1 MGMMLHVGARSSGLD
16 QGLVERWRDGGGTLV
31 ARDDIVLGRAL
42 EIATA
47 NGAVWGCR
55 AGTFATLFGRTRA
68 ATGLPEPDRRDGLA
82 LRCAITEQLDPPGAG
97 HVAPL
102 ERLILELRAAR
113 ADPPEFAAAA
123 ERTAFAP
130 LRAAADIYAATAAIP
145 SPDAPEWETVDRA
158 EEVELGPVFVVGF
171 DDYAPIE
178 WALLRALARRNP
190 VEAGLA
196 YEEGRPVFA
205 ARHARVRR
213 WLDDAD
219 SVNWHA
225 PRPPIGGIAILERRL
240 FERAD
245 PEPAGGVH
253 WLEAAGTDV
262 AHRMAAERVV
272 AALRAGTPPDRIA
285 IVAPRLAEHLAGLR
299 TALSEAGVEARH
311 RVRRPFAASPLA
323 RALVSLFAFALDE
336 DGPESV
342 DRLVAWLRSPY
353 SGADPPAV
361 DAFEAAMRRG
371 SPASRGQ
378 LMARWQGE
386 AIQPAIALRGLRGQ
400 PLRTQAAYL
409 VRVGHERLQPASSSP
424 PSPSDLLDDAALA
437 VLGGAA
443 AELPEDDRPAARG
456 DVLPGRLGALLA
468 DLGFP
473 EESGPV
479 GGVALLDLSQA
490 RGVSFED
497 VIVLGLEDGTLPASP
512 TPDPYLPDGMRER
525 IGLLPMRA
533 PGTSEA
539 LLRFHAAC
547 ACAAERLTLVRRF
560 ADDDGRELA
569 PSPYWVESRRLLAAP
584 PPIRRGVTGLV
595 PSLDDAVSAREQER
609 RLAVEARPALPAVA
623 AALSRRTGRRGLTR
637 GVVRDR
643 VRVTELERFVGC
655 AYGWFVGSVL
665 APRPLELEW
674 DPAAE
679 GTFGHKVL
687 ERTFTRM
694 AAEGVGACVPA
705 ALDRYR
711 QAMLAALQEQA
722 IAVRPPDAGR
732 EFDAFVHAL
741 GVRLGHRLAEEARRG
756 PRFVPTDFEHHFEVD
771 WVVPGITLSGTF
783 DRIDMSPDG
792 RFVVVVDYKRSGRRL
807 DQDGEVYLQIPL
819 YALMAG
825 RAFGAEPGGGA
836 YLAVMNDGIDVR
848 ARLDAR
854 PYDQVKDAWL
864 ESAESW
870 SDRVDAAVSGARD
883 AVAKMRAGELAPPP
897 DDCPRYCLHGLVW
910 R

>member
-1 MGMMLHVGARSSGLD
+1 MGLMLHVGSRSSGVDRL
-16 QGLVERWRDGGGTLV
+16 LVDRWRDGGGTLV

-47 NGAVWGCR
+47 NGAIWGCR
-55 AGTFATLFGRTRA
+55 AGTFATLFGRTRDA
-68 ATGLPEPDRRDGLA
+68 AGLQDAVRRDGLA

-102 ERLILELRAAR
+102 ERLIHEVRAAR
-113 ADPPEFAAAA
+113 ASPSQFTAAAKA
-123 ERTAFAP
+123 TGFAP
-130 LRAAADIYAATAAIP
+130 LRTAADIYAATAEIP
-145 SPDAPEWETVDRA
+145 SPDAPEWATVDGA
-158 EEVELGPVFVVGF
+158 ERVELDPIFVIGF

-178 WALLRALARRNP
+178 WALLRALAKRNP

-196 YEEGRPVFA
+196 YEEGRRVFA
-205 ARHARVRR
+205 ARHTRVRR

-219 SVNWHA
+219 SVNWHPA
-225 PRPPIGGIAILERRL
+225 RAPIGGIDILERRL
-240 FERAD
+240 FEHAA
-245 PEPAGGVH
+245 PEPAGGVE
-253 WLEAAGTDV
+253 WLEGAGTDV
-262 AHRMAAERVV
+262 VHRMASARVV
-272 AALRAGTPPDRIA
+272 AALRAGTPPNKIA
-285 IVAPRLAEHLAGLR
+285 IVAPRLTEHLAGLR
-299 TALSEAGVEARH
+299 AALSEAGVQARH

-323 RALVSLFAFALDE
+323 RALVSLFAFALDA

-371 SPASRGQ
+371 SRASRGQ

-386 AIQPAIALRGLRGQ
+386 AIQPAIALRGLRDQ
-400 PLRTQAAYL
+400 PLWSQAAFL
-409 VRVGHERLQPASSSP
+409 VRVGHERLKLASSSA

-443 AELPEDDRPAARG
+443 SELPDDDRPAARG

-473 EESGPV
+473 EESGPI
-479 GGVALLDLSQA
+479 GAVALLDLSQA
-490 RGVSFED
+490 RGVAFDE

-512 TPDPYLPDGMRER
+512 RPDPYLPDGLRER
-525 IGLLPMRA
+525 IEFLPPRA

-547 ACAAERLTLVRRF
+547 ACAGERLTLIRRF

-569 PSPYWVESRRLLAAP
+569 PSPYWVESQRLLAAAVP
-584 PPIRRGVTGLV
+584 VRRGVTGLV
-595 PSLDDAVSAREQER
+595 PGLADAVSSREQER
-609 RLAVEARPALPAVA
+609 RLALETRPAVPAVA
-623 AALSRRTGRRGLTR
+623 AALKRRRGQRGLTC

-655 AYGWFVGSVL
+655 AYGWFVASVL
-665 APRPLELEW
+665 APRPLELQW

-679 GTFGHKVL
+679 GTFGHQVL

-694 AAEGVGACVPA
+694 AAEGVGACTPA

-711 QAMLAALQEQA
+711 EAMLAALREQA
-722 IAVRPPDAGR
+722 DEVRPPDAGR
-732 EFDAFVHAL
+732 AFDAFVHAL

-756 PRFVPTDFEHHFEVD
+756 PRFVPTRFEHRFKVD
-771 WVVPGITLSGTF
+771 WIVPGVILSGTC
-783 DRIDMSPDG
+783 DRIDVSPDG
-792 RFVVVVDYKRSGRRL
+792 RFVVAVDYKRSGRRL
-807 DQDGEVYLQIPL
+807 DQEGEVYLQIPL

-836 YLAVMNDGIDVR
+836 YLAVMNDRIDVR
-848 ARLDAR
+848 VRADAQ
-854 PYDQVKDAWL
+854 PYDEVKDAWL
-864 ESAESW
+864 ESAEAW
-870 SDRVDAAVSGARD
+870 DARVAAAVSGARD
-883 AVAKMRAGELAPPP
+883 AVARMRAGELAPPP

>member
-1 MGMMLHVGARSSGLD
+1 MTLHVGSRLSGVDRL
-16 QGLVERWRDGGGTLV
+16 LVERWRDGGGTLV

-42 EIATA
+42 DIATA
-47 NGAVWGCR
+47 RGAVWGCR
-55 AGTFATLFGRTRA
+55 AGTFATLFGRTRDA
-68 ATGLPEPDRRDGLA
+68 AGLPDPDRRDGLA

-102 ERLILELRAAR
+102 ERLIHELRAAR
-113 ADPPEFAAAA
+113 VSPSRFARAA
-123 ERTAFAP
+123 EGTGFPPLRTAAN
-130 LRAAADIYAATAAIP
+130 IYTATTEVP
-145 SPDAPEWETVDRA
+145 SRDAPDWETVDRA
-158 EEVELGPVFVVGF
+158 EEVELGPIFAVGF

-178 WALLRALARRNP
+178 WALLRALAQRNP

-196 YEEGRPVFA
+196 YEEGRRVFA
-205 ARHARVRR
+205 ARHTRVRR
-213 WLDDAD
+213 WLDDVEV
-219 SVNWHA
+219 VNWHPPSA
-225 PRPPIGGIAILERRL
+225 PIGGVAILERRL
-240 FERAD
+240 FEHVA
-245 PEPAGGVH
+245 PEPAGGVD
-253 WLEAAGTDV
+253 WLEGAGTDV
-262 AHRMAAERVV
+262 VHRMAAQRVV
-272 AALRAGTPPDRIA
+272 TALRAGTPPDRIA
-285 IVAPRLAEHLAGLR
+285 IVAPLLSEHLAGLR
-299 TALSEAGVEARH
+299 AALSEAGVETRH

-342 DRLVAWLRSPY
+342 DHLVAWLRSPY
-353 SGADPPAV
+353 SGADPPEV

-371 SPASRGQ
+371 SRASRGQ

-386 AIQPAIALRGLRGQ
+386 AIEPAIALRGLRDR
-400 PLRTQAAYL
+400 PLRSQAAFL
-409 VRVGHERLQPASSSP
+409 VRIGHERLQLAASSP

-443 AELPEDDRPAARG
+443 SELPEDDFPTARG

-473 EESGPV
+473 EESGPL

-490 RGVSFED
+490 RGISFDE
-497 VIVLGLEDGTLPASP
+497 VVVLGLEDGTLPASP
-512 TPDPYLPDGMRER
+512 APDPYLPDDLRER
-525 IGLLPMRA
+525 LGILPPRA

-547 ACAAERLTLVRRF
+547 ACAGERLTLIRRF

-569 PSPYWVESRRLLAAP
+569 PSPYWVDSRRLLAAP
-584 PPIRRGVTGLV
+584 PPVRLGVAGLV
-595 PSLDDAVSAREQER
+595 PGLADAVSSREQER
-609 RLAVEARPALPAVA
+609 RLALETRPALPAVA
-623 AALSRRTGRRGLTR
+623 GALRRRRGIRGLTR

-665 APRPLELEW
+665 APRPLEVEW

-679 GTFGHKVL
+679 GTFGHRVL

-694 AAEGVGACVPA
+694 AAEGVGACTPT
-705 ALDRYR
+705 ALERYR
-711 QAMLAALQEQA
+711 RAMQTALQEQA
-722 IAVRPPDAGR
+722 TEVRPPDAGR

-756 PRFVPTDFEHHFEVD
+756 PRFVPTDFEHHFKVD
-771 WVVPGITLSGTF
+771 WIVPGITLSGTC
-783 DRIDMSPDG
+783 DRIDVSPDG

-825 RAFGAEPGGGA
+825 RAYGAEPGGGA

-848 ARLDAR
+848 ARLDAQ

-864 ESAESW
+864 ESPESW
-870 SDRVDAAVSGARD
+870 SDRIDGAVSGARD